1 MNLDDL
7 LQGVPVLAG
16 SSHGSSPGSL
26 EIDTITS
33 DSRQVKAGSLFIA
46 IPGLAQDGSAFVD
59 AAIALGAAA
68 VVWEKPPRPGGPAF
82 VQTGDARA
90 ALALIAANFFGRP
103 AEKLSLIGITG
114 TSGKTTTTKMVESIL
129 DATGDP
135 VGMIGTIEY
144 RAGDEREVADRTTP
158 DAIVL
163 QQWFSRMV
171 TAGARHAVMEVSS
184 HALALKRTLGVPFS
198 AAVFTNMSR
207 DHFDFHRDFEDY
219 YRAKRILFDQI
230 PLSERRAIV
239 NIDDAFG
246 RRLAGELG
254 ANRVLSVG
262 MTSAADIHPGEGFKA
277 SVQGLHGPISTPMG
291 EVRLESP
298 LIGNPNLANWMC
310 AIGAALA
317 VGIPIRT
324 VEKGISALKAVRGR
338 FERVVGPEGAP
349 TVLIDYAHKP
359 DAMDK
364 LLKAIREMAPDRRLI
379 VVFGCGGDRDQG
391 KRPLMGEIAG
401 RLADLTI
408 LTSDNP
414 RSENPEAIVEQ
425 IERGVRSVA
434 GADYLTI
441 VDRRQ
446 AIARAIELAGDRAVV
461 VVAGKGHEN
470 YQVVGDQ
477 IIHFDDREEVELAFR
492 KSAQKGKQ

>member
-1 MNLDDL
+1 MKLDAL
-7 LQGVPVLAG
+7 LENVPVVARSG
-16 SSHGSSPGSL
+16 DGAM
-26 EIDTITS
+26 EIDAISS
-33 DSRQVKAGSLFIA
+33 DSRQVRRGSLFIA
-46 IPGLAQDGSAFVD
+46 IPGLAQDGSSFAD
-59 AAIALGAAA
+59 SAIELGAAA
-68 VVWEKPPRPGGPAF
+68 VVWEKPPRSGPPAF
-82 VQTGDARA
+82 IQTSDSRG
-90 ALALIAANFFGRP
+90 ALAAIAANFFGRP

-129 DATGDP
+129 DATGQP

-171 TAGARHAVMEVSS
+171 GANVTNAVMEVSS
-184 HALALKRTLGVPFS
+184 HALALKRTAGVPFS

-230 PLSERRAIV
+230 PRTGRRAVV
-239 NIDDAFG
+239 NIDDPFG

-254 ANRVLSVG
+254 SARVLSVG
-262 MTSAADIHPGEGFKA
+262 MTSGADIHPGEGFKA
-277 SVQGLHGPISTPMG
+277 SVLGLHGPISTPFG
-291 EVRLESP
+291 EVTLDSP

-317 VGIPIRT
+317 TGIPVKT
-324 VEKGISALKAVRGR
+324 VEKGIAALKTVRGR
-338 FERVVGPEGAP
+338 FEHVVGPEGAP

-364 LLKAIREMAPDRRLI
+364 LLRAVREMAPDRRLI

-391 KRPLMGEIAG
+391 KRPLMGEIAA

-414 RSENPEAIVEQ
+414 RSESPERIVEQ

-434 GADYLTI
+434 GSNYLTI
-441 VDRRQ
+441 VDRRE
-446 AIARAIELAGDRAVV
+446 AIGRAIETAGEGAVV

-492 KSAQKGKQ
+492 KHAQKDKR

>member
-1 MNLDDL
+1 MKLDAL
-7 LQGVPVLAG
+7 LAGVPVVARSG
-16 SSHGSSPGSL
+16 DGSL
-26 EIDTITS
+26 EIDAITS
-33 DSRQVKAGSLFIA
+33 DSRQVTRGSLFIA
-46 IPGLAQDGSAFVD
+46 IPGLAQDGSAFAD
-59 AAIALGAAA
+59 SAIERGAAA
-68 VVWEKPPRPGGPAF
+68 VVWEKPPRPGPPVFIQASDSRG
-82 VQTGDARA
+82 
-90 ALALIAANFFGRP
+90 ALAAIAANFFGRP
-103 AEKLSLIGITG
+103 AETLSLIGITG

-129 DATGDP
+129 DATGEP

-171 TAGARHAVMEVSS
+171 AAGVKNAVMEVSS
-184 HALALKRTLGVPFS
+184 HALALKRTAGVPFS
-198 AAVFTNMSR
+198 AAVFTNLSR

-230 PLSERRAIV
+230 PVTGRRAVV
-239 NIDDAFG
+239 NIDDPFG
-246 RRLAGELG
+246 RRLADELG
-254 ANRVLSVG
+254 PARVLSVG
-262 MTSAADIHPGEGFKA
+262 MSSGAGIHPGDGFKA
-277 SVQGLHGPISTPMG
+277 SVLGLHGPIRTPFG

-310 AIGAALA
+310 AIGATLA
-317 VGIPIRT
+317 VGIPVET
-324 VEKGISALKAVRGR
+324 VEKGIAALKAVRGR
-338 FERVVGPEGAP
+338 FERVEGPEGAP

-359 DAMDK
+359 DAMEK
-364 LLKAIREMAPDRRLI
+364 LLKAVRETAPDRRLI

-391 KRPLMGEIAG
+391 KRPLMGEISA

-414 RSENPEAIVEQ
+414 RSENPERIVEQ
-425 IERGVRSVA
+425 IERGVRSVP
-434 GADYLTI
+434 GSNYLTLI
-441 VDRRQ
+441 DRRA
-446 AIARAIELAGDRAVV
+446 AISRAIEVAGETGVV

-477 IIHFDDREEVELAFR
+477 ILHFDDREEVELAFR
-492 KSAQKGKQ
+492 NMYKKINDKD

>member
-1 MNLDDL
+1 MNLDAL
-7 LQGVPVLAG
+7 LEGVPVMARSGDG
-16 SSHGSSPGSL
+16 SI
-26 EIDTITS
+26 EIDAITS
-33 DSRQVKAGSLFIA
+33 DSRQVTRGSLFIA
-46 IPGLAQDGSAFVD
+46 IPGLAQDGSAFAD
-59 AAIALGAAA
+59 SAIEQGAAA
-68 VVWEKPPRPGGPAF
+68 VVWEKPPRSGRPAF
-82 VQTGDARA
+82 IQTSDARG
-90 ALALIAANFFGRP
+90 ALAVIAANFYGRP
-103 AEKLSLIGITG
+103 AEKLVLIGVTG
-114 TSGKTTTTKMVESIL
+114 TSGKTTTTKMVESIF
-129 DATGDP
+129 DATGNP

-144 RAGDEREVADRTTP
+144 RAGEEREVADRTTP

-163 QQWFSRMV
+163 QEWFSRMV
-171 TAGARHAVMEVSS
+171 AAKAKNAVMEVSS
-184 HALALKRTLGVPFS
+184 HALVLKRTAGVPFS
-198 AAVFTNMSR
+198 AAIFTNMSR

-219 YRAKRILFDQI
+219 YLAKRILFDQI
-230 PLSERRAIV
+230 PQTERRAVV

-254 ANRVLSVG
+254 GKRVLSVG
-262 MTSAADIHPGEGFKA
+262 MTSGADIHPGDSFKA
-277 SVQGLHGPISTPMG
+277 SVHGLRGSISTPFG
-291 EVRLESP
+291 EVNLESP

-310 AIGAALA
+310 AIGATLA
-317 VGIPIRT
+317 VGIPVGT
-324 VEKGISALKAVRGR
+324 VEKGIAALTAVRGR

-364 LLKAIREMAPDRRLI
+364 LLTAVRQMAPDRRLI

-391 KRPLMGEIAG
+391 KRPLMGEIAA

-414 RSENPEAIVEQ
+414 RSESPERIVEQ

-434 GADYLTI
+434 GSNYLTI
-441 VDRRQ
+441 VDRRE
-446 AIARAIELAGDRAVV
+446 AIGRAIEVAGDRAVV

-470 YQVVGDQ
+470 YQVVGDR

-492 KSAQKGKQ
+492 KVAQKGKQ